1 MKLSVIVVSYN
12 VKGYLSLC
20 LDSALAAMSR
30 LGEGESELLV
40 FDNASDDGSADW
52 VSSNYPEVH
61 LIRSE
66 ENLGFSAGN
75 NAAIRRSKG
84 DWVLLLNPDTVVPE
98 DTFEKV
104 LAHAESDPQIG
115 AIGVPMFDGA
125 GRWLPE
131 SKRGMP
137 TPWASFCRMSGLWRL
152 APSSPTWN
160 GYYYGH
166 VGRDETASVEVL
178 SGAFMWMRRAA
189 LDQVGFLDED
199 FFMYGEDID
208 LSIRILNGGWV
219 NQYLSTSPI
228 VHFKGESTKKGSL
241 SYVRVFHGAM
251 RIFSEKHFA
260 GGQAVAMRW
269 MIRLGIQLRAI
280 TAFVHGRMLR
290 HALSA
295 VDALSVGLIGWG
307 MVRLHAMWSGLDHPV
322 GPSSMVGVLALVAS
336 LLAGWWFGMRD
347 RPFVRVR
354 TLVGGLAGAVLFL
367 LLYALLPESMRV
379 SRLSVGITA
388 VWMLGVPWLVRL
400 ALVACRPA
408 RFRWRSSRPRVG
420 LMSRPEREEAMQNW
434 VQGAFGSVLEMRA
447 LELNHSD
454 WNEDRECEVALCDA
468 GLGGQVVL
476 DSIRRAGD
484 FGIDLRVVPV
494 AQWAALGGHRRES
507 APDALLSW
515 GADGLGRLERRRAKR
530 RVDVAWSLL
539 TLLLGPGRGVS
550 GQKMTRGTA
559 WDVVSGRKTWI
570 GFHGGWEGA
579 ERLPELAGSVFS
591 VGTGQRMTDPVEAKR
606 LDLRY
611 AFDFG
616 WMREVELLM
625 TLRMD

>member
-20 LDSALAAMSR
+20 LDAALAAMSR

-40 FDNASDDGSADW
+40 FDNASNDGSADW
-52 VSSNYPEVH
+52 VSSNYPEVQ
-61 LIRSE
+61 LLRSN

-75 NAAIRRSKG
+75 NAAIRRSRG

-104 LAHAESDPQIG
+104 LSHAESDPQIG

-152 APSSPTWN
+152 APSSRTWN
-160 GYYYGH
+160 GYYFGH
-166 VGRDETASVEVL
+166 VAPDETAAVEVL

-189 LDQVGFLDED
+189 LDQVGLLDED

-208 LSIRILNGGWV
+208 MSIRILNGGWV
-219 NQYLSTSPI
+219 NHYLSSAPI

-280 TAFVHGRMLR
+280 TAFVHGRILR
-290 HALSA
+290 HALSV
-295 VDALSVGLIGWG
+295 VDAFSVGLIGWG
-307 MVRLHAMWSGLDHPV
+307 MVRLHAMWSGLDHPM
-322 GPSSMVGVLALVAS
+322 GPSAMVGLLALVAS
-336 LLAGWWFGMRD
+336 WLAGWWFGMRD

-354 TLVGGLAGAVLFL
+354 TLVGSVAGAVLFL

-388 VWMLGVPWLVRL
+388 VWMVCVPWMVRL
-400 ALVACRPA
+400 ALVSIRPA

-420 LMSRPEREEAMQNW
+420 LMSRQEREVAMQNW
-434 VQGAFGSVLEMRA
+434 VQGAFGSVLDMKTLA
-447 LELNHSD
+447 MKQSD
-454 WNEDRECEVALCDA
+454 WREGRGCEVALCDA

-476 DSIRRAGD
+476 DAIRRAGV
-484 FGIDLRVVPV
+484 FGIDLRVVP
-494 AQWAALGGHRRES
+494 ARQWAALGGHRRES

-515 GADGLGRLERRRAKR
+515 GADGLGRLERRRTKR

-539 TLLLGPGRGVS
+539 ILLLGPGRGAA
-550 GQKMTRGTA
+550 GRQMTRRTS
-559 WDVVSGRKTWI
+559 WDVLSGRKTWI

-579 ERLPELAGSVFS
+579 ERLPELSGPVFS
-591 VGTGQRMTDPVEAKR
+591 VGTGQRMSDPEEAKR